1 MLPFPCKSVGRGE
14 QTMEATKKTIREMPE
29 DDRPYEKCLQNG
41 PAALSDA
48 ELLAVILRTGT
59 KGKTSVELAAEILA
73 PEGAYHG
80 LIGMIHRSVED
91 LRTIPGIGTVKAV
104 QIRCIAE
111 MARIIAR
118 TSAGR
123 RLKFNDPE
131 SIADYYM
138 ESLRHEEQEI
148 VLCMMFDTKN
158 NLLGDEI
165 ITRGTV
171 NLSLISPREV
181 FLAALAYHA
190 VQIILVHNHPS
201 GDAMPSQED
210 FLATERIRAAGEL
223 LGIRL
228 LDHIVIGDHC
238 FESIYGRSLIV
249 NDPLAAVQ
257 DYRENPD

>member
-1 MLPFPCKSVGRGE
+1 MIRGE
-14 QTMEATKKTIREMPE
+14 KRMDYNKKTIMELPE
-29 DDRPYEKCLQNG
+29 DERPYEKCLQNG

-59 KGKTSVELAAEILA
+59 RGKSSVALAQEILSQA
-73 PEGAYHG
+73 GAYTG
-80 LIGMIHRSVED
+80 LVGIIHRSVEE

-104 QIRCIAE
+104 QLRCIAE
-111 MARIIAR
+111 LARRIAR
-118 TSAGR
+118 TPAER

-171 NLSLISPREV
+171 NLSLISPREI
-181 FLAALAYHA
+181 FLAALAWHA
-190 VQIILVHNHPS
+190 VQIVLVHNHPS
-201 GDAMPSQED
+201 GDATPSPED
-210 FLATERIRAAGEL
+210 LLVTERVRTAGEM
-223 LGIRL
+223 LGIHL
-228 LDHIVIGDHC
+228 LDHIIIGDMC
-238 FESIYGRSLIV
+238 FESICGDRTVWEISPAQLSI
-249 NDPLAAVQ
+249 DDSAFFQTAEL
-257 DYRENPD
+257 

>member
-1 MLPFPCKSVGRGE
+1 MDYRE
-14 QTMEATKKTIREMPE
+14 KTIMELPE
-29 DDRPYEKCLQNG
+29 EERPYEKCLQNG

-59 KGKTSVELAAEILA
+59 KGKSSVALAQEILSQT
-73 PEGAYHG
+73 GAYTG
-80 LIGMIHRSVED
+80 LVGIIHRSVEE
-91 LRTIPGIGTVKAV
+91 LRAIPGIGTVKAV
-104 QIRCIAE
+104 QLRCVAE
-111 MARIIAR
+111 LARRIAR
-118 TSAGR
+118 TPAER

-181 FLAALAYHA
+181 FLAALAWHA
-190 VQIILVHNHPS
+190 VQIVLVHNHPS
-201 GDAMPSQED
+201 GDAMPSPED
-210 FLATERIRAAGEL
+210 LLVTERVRAAGEM
-223 LGIRL
+223 LGIHL
-228 LDHIVIGDHC
+228 LDHIIIGDMC
-238 FESIYGRSLIV
+238 FESICGDRTVWEISPAQLQ
-249 NDPLAAVQ
+249 L
-257 DYRENPD
+257 PDSDSAFFQTAGL